1 MSQQAARLQ
10 DGAGRIPKIVA
21 VRPHQDMHQIAC
33 PTNTP
38 GSSYCLGPMDYR
50 GGRSDRKTLP
60 LHQLVVSR
68 TCSSGTRSIRSL
80 GIVTIS
86 LTHSFNPYPV
96 ERMMRIPLS
105 PASIMVNNKTYSRP
119 ATAPYEHHQLIRCT
133 GMMQFV
139 GNAPLLVQHRHRI
152 PLSQRNIPYSR

>member
-1 MSQQAARLQ
+1 MELEEYRGLLLYVPTRYASDRLS
-10 DGAGRIPKIVA
+10 
-21 VRPHQDMHQIAC
+21 
-33 PTNTP
+33 NTP

-50 GGRSDRKTLP
+50 GGRSDRKMLP
-60 LHQLVVSR
+60 LHQRVVSQ

-86 LTHSFNPYPV
+86 PTHSFDPYPV

-119 ATAPYEHHQLIRCT
+119 ATAPYEHHQSIRCT
-133 GMMQFV
+133 DDAVCGKCAF
-139 GNAPLLVQHRHRI
+139 ACSASSPDPALTTQHSI
-152 PLSQRNIPYSR
+152 LPLSAL